1 MSNQV
6 WQSDLL
12 VELSTEDQQNL
23 AGGRWGHFG
32 GFGGFRGRS
41 WFRTGRF
48 WGGRSWFRPGGFR
61 GRWGGYWR

>member
-41 WFRTGRF
+41 WFR
-48 WGGRSWFRPGGFR
+48 PGGFR